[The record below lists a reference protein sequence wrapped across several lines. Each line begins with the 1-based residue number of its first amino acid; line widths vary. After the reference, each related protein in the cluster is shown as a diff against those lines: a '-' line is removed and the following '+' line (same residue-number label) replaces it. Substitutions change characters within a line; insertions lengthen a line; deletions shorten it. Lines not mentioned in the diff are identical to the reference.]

1 VPAKKKGISLEYR
14 WESGVP
20 EAVHS
25 DPHRLKQL
33 LMNLINN
40 AIKFTDE
47 GSVLLVAKLEQARQG
62 AKLRLEVRDSGI
74 GIPAEKLHT
83 IFQPFVQADSSVTRK
98 YGGTGLGLAISRRIA
113 QAMGGDLTVESTL
126 GHGSVFAAAIDVG
139 DLTNVKIMDQPPTSL
154 AGDVKQ
160 ESSGNSNLDGVRVL
174 LVDDGETNRKLI
186 GLLLT
191 RANATVEMAEN
202 GALAVHAA
210 EHGQFDAILMDMQMP
225 VMDGYTATGRI
236 RGFGYKGPIIAL
248 TAHAMKGDQ
257 EKCEAAGC
265 SDYLTKPVNM
275 DDLIRTVRRSIGT
288 APVPGNSAKGGVAA
302 QSPAPASPRRQ
313 LQSTLPTD
321 DPEIREIVQE
331 FVESIPKRIS
341 AMSAA
346 LDANEYDELAR
357 LAHALKGCGGTAGF
371 NCFTLPAAKIE
382 QLAKAHQ
389 LDDVSHTLQELRDFE
404 QLLVV

>member
-1 VPAKKKGISLEYR
+1 
-14 WESGVP
+14 
-20 EAVHS
+20 
-25 DPHRLKQL
+25 
-33 LMNLINN
+33 
-40 AIKFTDE
+40 
-47 GSVLLVAKLEQARQG
+47 LVATLENASAG
-62 AKLRLEVRDSGI
+62 AKLRLEVRDTGI
-74 GIPAEKLHT
+74 GIPADKLHT
-83 IFQPFVQADSSVTRK
+83 IFQPFIQADSSVTRK

-113 QAMGGDLTVESTL
+113 QAMGGDLTVESTV
-126 GHGSVFAAAIDVG
+126 GRGSVFAAAINIG
-139 DLTNVKIMDQPPTSL
+139 DLSNVKIMDQPPNSQ

-236 RGFGYKGPIIAL
+236 RAFGYEGPIIAL

-265 SDYLTKPVNM
+265 SGYLTKPVNM

-288 APVPGNSAKGGVAA
+288 ANVQSHLANGAGVA
-302 QSPAPASPRRQ
+302 QSPMAAPPRKR

-321 DPEIREIVQE
+321 DHEIREIVQE
-331 FVESIPKRIS
+331 FVESVPERLS

-346 LDANEYDELAR
+346 LDANEYEELAR

-371 NCFTLPAAKIE
+371 NCFTQPAAKIE
-382 QLAKAHQ
+382 QLAKARQ
-389 LDDVSHTLQELRDFE
+389 LDEIPYTLQELREVE